1 MKITLTLDDKKWA
14 CAVANAKDEDEAKQ
28 NVLDKVNEYLDAC
41 ERDVG
46 ASDMANVVKELA
58 DPAKLAI
65 AKAALGL

>member
-14 CAVANAKDEDEAKQ
+14 CAVANAADAAEAEQ

-46 ASDMANVVKELA
+46 ASDMANVVKELS
-58 DPAKLAI
+58 DPAKLAT